1 MKEGR
6 QRAILRI
13 LGRNKVR
20 NQEELL
26 EYLRNEGIVATQA
39 TVSRDLAQ
47 MNIVKLR
54 DENSGSS
61 FFSVPSNF
69 LHVIPDANKSVS
81 GIVSVEISGQICVI
95 KTSPGY
101 ANMVGAV
108 IDSKC
113 SGHSMGTIAG
123 DDTLLVMLRQNI
135 VLEDFINNLEQTIPG
150 ISSKYI

>member
-13 LGRNKVR
+13 LSHNKVH

-26 EYLRNEGIVATQA
+26 EYLKSEGIVATQA

-54 DENSGSS
+54 DESTGSS
-61 FFSVPSNF
+61 FLSVPSNY
-69 LHVIPDANKSVS
+69 LHAIPDANKSVS
-81 GIVSVEISGQICVI
+81 GIVSVEISGQFCVI
-95 KTSPGY
+95 RTNPGY
-101 ANMVGAV
+101 ANMVGV
-108 IDSKC
+108 IIDAKC

-135 VLEDFINNLEQTIPG
+135 VLKDFIESIERAIPG
-150 ISSKYI
+150 ISSKFI